1 METYHLVNKDKIRSD
16 SYILGILVIFYLI
29 FILIF
34 EIEAI
39 FSMIAY
45 PLVAL
50 AIQGFLKIISSV
62 NKRKRERGNKVNQIL
77 SGIIYIFFSLW
88 FLGYLISLPNITS
101 KTLINL
107 IAFPMVIV
115 GIAGIIKSIIIKIYS
130 LKYRIINSIIG
141 SITIGISMMAFTSP
155 VILSKSVFLLQIIA
169 FSILLIFNVLG
180 RAALYLSEF
189 GLSLVSFRNLKVFF
203 YIISDYLL
211 QVDSNGN
218 LILDKIEYGFR

>member
-1 METYHLVNKDKIRSD
+1 MVPYHLVNKDKIRAD
-16 SYILGILVIFYLI
+16 TYILGILVIFYLI
-29 FILIF
+29 FVLTF
-34 EIEAI
+34 KIEAI
-39 FSMIAY
+39 FNIIVY

-50 AIQGFLKIISSV
+50 SIQGFLKIISSL
-62 NKRKRERGNKVNQIL
+62 NKRNRERGNKFNQIL
-77 SGIIYIFFSLW
+77 LGIIYIFFSLW
-88 FLGYLISLPNITS
+88 FLGYLISFPNITS

-141 SITIGISMMAFTSP
+141 GITIGICMMAFTSP
-155 VILSKSVFLLQIIA
+155 IILPTSIFLFHIIA
-169 FSILLIFNVLG
+169 FSIVLIINVLG

-189 GLSLVSFRNLKVFF
+189 GLSLVSIRNFKVFF

-218 LILDKIEYGFR
+218 LILDKIKY

>member
-1 METYHLVNKDKIRSD
+1 MVPYHLVNKDKIRAD
-16 SYILGILVIFYLI
+16 TYILGILVIFYLI
-29 FILIF
+29 FVLTF
-34 EIEAI
+34 KIEAI
-39 FSMIAY
+39 FNIIVY

-50 AIQGFLKIISSV
+50 SIQGFLKIISSL
-62 NKRKRERGNKVNQIL
+62 NKRNRGRGNKFNQIL
-77 SGIIYIFFSLW
+77 LGIIYIFFSLW
-88 FLGYLISLPNITS
+88 FLGYLISFPNITS

-141 SITIGISMMAFTSP
+141 GITIGICMMAFTYP
-155 VILSKSVFLLQIIA
+155 IILPKSIFLFHIIA
-169 FSILLIFNVLG
+169 FSIVLIINVLG

-189 GLSLVSFRNLKVFF
+189 GLSLVSIRNFKVFF

-218 LILDKIEYGFR
+218 LILDKIKY